1 MNFLNIVFK
10 YFQQL
15 FGLFS
20 FLFKKVTFTAL
31 SHIITK
37 SIKFSEKKRFLI
49 GPSNTNAYI

>member
-37 SIKFSEKKRFLI
+37 SIKFSEKKKI
-49 GPSNTNAYI
+49 SYWAI